1 MPDADSQPT
10 AEGESIPSSV
20 AKDEAEA
27 ETTDRQE
34 QAHVG
39 VSITAKVKRGT
50 DTRDQDELVIK
61 GKGADAKEATVNFE
75 ASLQAAESHQW
86 SERLRAI
93 QPEEDPEDE

>member
-10 AEGESIPSSV
+10 VDGESIPSSV
-20 AKDEAEA
+20 AKDEAEST
-27 ETTDRQE
+27 ERQE

-93 QPEEDPEDE
+93 QPEEDPEDG